1 MEDLEN
7 KDNKTKYGEFVCSE
21 FKWLPIEKQK
31 EKANKLDKITKK
43 DDSKK

>member
-31 EKANKLDKITKK
+31 EKVDKLDKITKN
-43 DDSKK
+43 KK

>member
-31 EKANKLDKITKK
+31 ENANKLDKITKK

>member
-31 EKANKLDKITKK
+31 ENKNGIKYKNMYYLFQ
-43 DDSKK
+43 